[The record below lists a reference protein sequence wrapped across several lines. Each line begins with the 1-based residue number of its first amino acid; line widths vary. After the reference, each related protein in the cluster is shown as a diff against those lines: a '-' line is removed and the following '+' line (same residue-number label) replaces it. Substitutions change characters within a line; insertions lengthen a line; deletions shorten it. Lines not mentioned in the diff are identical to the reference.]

1 LVVGSVLLIAVMV
14 VVSVVVDAWA
24 GKTSHFAQTEE
35 LAVMGVTFSSG
46 NMTTVVVV
54 NNGTG
59 LSEIPEVWINSAKQ
73 TFTSNSTEGFI
84 LPKNWIIISI
94 FYTYLNGIDYDFKM
108 VSERGTMYLFTA
120 TAL

>member
-1 LVVGSVLLIAVMV
+1 
-14 VVSVVVDAWA
+14 
-24 GKTSHFAQTEE
+24 
-35 LAVMGVTFSSG
+35 MGVTFSSG